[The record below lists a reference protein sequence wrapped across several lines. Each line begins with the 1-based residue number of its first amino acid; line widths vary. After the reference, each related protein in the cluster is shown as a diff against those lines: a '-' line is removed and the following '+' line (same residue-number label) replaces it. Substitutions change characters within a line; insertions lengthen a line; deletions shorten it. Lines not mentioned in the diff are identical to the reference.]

1 MSYLDRALDKIPSCY
16 FSWVSVISIF
26 ILVFSTNPLLIT
38 LNFFLTCSIDLENGL
53 TAKVRGYK
61 KDGRHF
67 IEGSYSLFANEGDPV
82 NITYIADN
90 DAPEVKLIE
99 QPTTNNI
106 PGSLS
111 LDDSNTT
118 PTTET

>member
-1 MSYLDRALDKIPSCY
+1 M
-16 FSWVSVISIF
+16 
-26 ILVFSTNPLLIT
+26 
-38 LNFFLTCSIDLENGL
+38 

-90 DAPEVKLIE
+90 DAPEHIG
-99 QPTTNNI
+99 QPTTNSI
-106 PGSLS
+106 TGSLS
-111 LDDSNTT
+111 LNDPNTT
-118 PTTET
+118 PTTGT